1 MGFFTIFWEKTLITL
16 SKVMQNLKISAC
28 FMQNFMKLDMKKF
41 LDLKAVRFRIWGLKT
56 SLGQFGPK
64 AFVKTHIKL

>member
-1 MGFFTIFWEKTLITL
+1 
-16 SKVMQNLKISAC
+16 
-28 FMQNFMKLDMKKF
+28 MQNFMKLDMKNF
-41 LDLKAVRFRIWGLKT
+41 LDLKTARFRTWGFKT